1 MYSPFKHLACKV
13 DDTRSIQ
20 LEAAS
25 ILMVKGF
32 NTV

>member
-1 MYSPFKHLACKV
+1 MYSPFKHLTCK
-13 DDTRSIQ
+13 DNTRSIQ

-25 ILMVKGF
+25 ILMVKSF